1 MFSAAFAALRGDQS
15 ETAPE
20 QSVLH
25 FIALRCA
32 ALRCVSLRCF
42 PMRCVSMRCAAL
54 RSDPIE
60 AALAALSSKRIRA

>member
-32 ALRCVSLRCF
+32 ALRF
-42 PMRCVSMRCAAL
+42 AAL
-54 RSDPIE
+54 RFD
-60 AALAALSSKRIRA
+60 ALRCASLRPD